1 MVFKVNHFS
10 IFSEQNGL
18 EESKPKVLRYFQNDP
33 RSCGTTKNELP
44 SPHFL
49 LYGTTNLEFISF
61 YWVRRF
67 LSPNGGKNKINFLGT
82 TKFEAQGAHF
92 LLLGT
97 TIIEAKWGQWK
108 KHWPHFVIIGYD
120 DF

>member
-1 MVFKVNHFS
+1 M
-10 IFSEQNGL
+10 SEYPGVAVRRKMN
-18 EESKPKVLRYFQNDP
+18 SLR
-33 RSCGTTKNELP
+33 LI
-44 SPHFL
+44 FL